1 MNKKHIISTIN
12 QKGGVGKTTTAIN
25 LAHGFAQKNF
35 QTLFLDLDPQGNATS
50 IWDPDNQSEST
61 IYPAFM
67 DKIPVQKLVQ
77 KSNLHDLLDYV
88 PASLQL
94 AETES
99 LLAGSLDGFFRLS
112 DTLQGLDYD
121 LIIIDCPPSLSILTI
136 NALVASTGIIIPIQI
151 SKFSIDGIQTILD
164 TVGSIKNRYNHS
176 LTIHGALVTFYNPR
190 PTIAEYLPVF
200 DTKISQSVSVEEAH
214 LFQKTL
220 YNYKKNSKP
229 AKEYQNLV
237 EEMLHVIQR

>member
-1 MNKKHIISTIN
+1 
-12 QKGGVGKTTTAIN
+12 
-25 LAHGFAQKNF
+25 
-35 QTLFLDLDPQGNATS
+35 
-50 IWDPDNQSEST
+50 
-61 IYPAFM
+61 
-67 DKIPVQKLVQ
+67 VQQLTQ
-77 KSNLHDLLDYV
+77 KSGLHDNLDYV

-112 DTLQGLDYD
+112 DALQGLNYD
-121 LIIIDCPPSLSILTI
+121 IIIIDCPPSLSILTI

-190 PTIAEYLPVF
+190 TTISQAVLPTIAEYLPVF

-237 EEMLHVIQR
+237 EEMFHVIQG